1 MDDIP
6 QLVLAA
12 LISSGV
18 VTVVLG
24 YFLNRR
30 ADQLSDRLR
39 DDIAR
44 NYQIFASRRAWEEK
58 SVGQLLGPINM
69 HLDRTGL
76 AFKRWR
82 EHDLFLE
89 ANVIRESNLAIRDL
103 LLGNASLIPPQ
114 LRPDASLLIEHFDA
128 WLRKYDQERVN
139 KAPGQVDAAFTF
151 VGPDGYPFPRPSADR
166 FQSEFRTMW
175 ERLYS
180 STGEMGSPA

>member
-1 MDDIP
+1 VDNIA

-30 ADQLSDRLR
+30 ADQLGDRLR
-39 DDIAR
+39 DEIAR
-44 NYQIFASRRAWEEK
+44 SYQIFASRRAWEEK
-58 SVGQLLGPINM
+58 SVGELLGPINM
-69 HLDRTGL
+69 HLDRTEL

-103 LLGNASLIPPQ
+103 LLGNASLIPPD
-114 LRPDASLLIEHFDA
+114 LRHDASLLIEHFDA

-139 KAPGQVDAAFTF
+139 KQPGQVDAAFTF
-151 VGPDGYPFPRPSADR
+151 VGPDGYPFPRTSADR
-166 FQSEFRTMW
+166 FQDEFKRMW
-175 ERLYS
+175 KRLYAP
-180 STGEMGSPA
+180 TGEQGSAT